1 MTSPRAA
8 GCALGSGAA
17 DDAGVAGDDQGGGAP
32 AEGLEEPAAGGDPL
46 AGGRGGV
53 EVAAGP
59 DVGLDQRQAEVD
71 VEADLF
77 DGGARAALIGASSC
91 GAGRVGAFGAS
102 GDVPGVN
109 LAVFRGAR
117 SLS

>member
-46 AGGRGGV
+46 ADGGGGI

-59 DVGLDQRQAEVD
+59 DLGLDQRQAEVD
-71 VEADLF
+71 AQADLF
-77 DGGARAALIGASSC
+77 DGGAGSTLIGGNSR
-91 GAGRVGAFGAS
+91 GAGRVGG
-102 GDVPGVN
+102 
-109 LAVFRGAR
+109 L
-117 SLS
+117 